1 MQIMLHSYGIWL
13 HCMYLYVFAFIVP
26 KSSPHDEI
34 PMNSNPAYKMM
45 SLDSSKESTR
55 HGDYENVVQPQPAS
69 MTSDPAYVFP

>member
-13 HCMYLYVFAFIVP
+13 YCMYLYVFAFIVS

-34 PMNSNPAYKMM
+34 PMKSIPAHKMM

-55 HGDYENVVQPQPAS
+55 HGDNENVGQPQPAS
-69 MTSDPAYVFP
+69 VTSDPA